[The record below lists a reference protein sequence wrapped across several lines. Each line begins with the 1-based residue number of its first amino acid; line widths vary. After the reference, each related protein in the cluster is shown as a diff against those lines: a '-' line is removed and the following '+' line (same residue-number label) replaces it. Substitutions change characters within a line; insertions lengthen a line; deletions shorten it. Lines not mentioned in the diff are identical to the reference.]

1 MMQTLKKLDSEEQ
14 TVIAVQIQNEAG
26 YLSGTRRD
34 FSVWGEAAF
43 GAEVPELLL
52 DWCESHPEC
61 ALAQHRKQP
70 RGSWTAVFGGDG
82 AEYLTAYAIAEY
94 IEQMALAAKQI
105 YPIFLYTNA
114 WITIGRGIA
123 GLDCP
128 PAPVRRRIWIFIMPY
143 ANILTRLHRIFIS
156 RN

>member
-1 MMQTLKKLDSEEQ
+1 MQTLKKLDSEEQ

-43 GAEVPELLL
+43 GAEAPELLL

-94 IEQMALAAKQI
+94 IEQMRWRPSRSTLFSFIRMRGSRSAEAL
-105 YPIFLYTNA
+105 PGS
-114 WITIGRGIA
+114 IG
-123 GLDCP
+123 P